1 MSRVYGVEYRVLLV
15 IDDLDRC
22 QGDRIMSVLQAVSLL
37 LDGDGMEGSPFISI
51 LAIDPRIVLSAIETH
66 FDPQQKK
73 DYSLAHVNG

>member
-51 LAIDPRIVLSAIETH
+51 LAIDPRIVLSAIEMH
-66 FDPQQKK
+66 FDPKQKK